1 MDRIAPVQAEELP
14 DTAGSPTGNSD
25 RRRFTRAV
33 TVGGVVVAVPY
44 LWVLTDLWIRSPS
57 LLRTVNSSQWQE
69 NFYDLQARAM
79 LHGHLYVPKGSLGPE
94 AFVHDG
100 RQYTYFG
107 VFPSLLRMPI
117 LVFTHSLDGRLT
129 APSILLAWIITGLF
143 TSMLLWR
150 VRLLVRGTAAL
161 GRTEAVASGVL
172 VATVL
177 GGSVLVELAANPW
190 VYSEDIAWSVALT
203 VGSLFAL
210 LGVLEA
216 PSWGRVTATGV
227 LTLAANLT
235 RGSTGYACVIA
246 AVLAAVWFASG
257 RGGRENRRWWLPV
270 LAAGIIPVLV
280 ESAVSWA
287 KFGIPFGYPLH
298 DQIYFNAMGLNRIPG
313 SYFSVRYLPTTVVTY
328 LVGPGF
334 HASSV
339 FPFITLPLYPA
350 RAVGGVPLYGSEEV
364 TSILSS
370 MPLLFLLSIWGSITA
385 LRLRTTRRARLTAI
399 PLIGAAAAGALILI
413 FGFLDDRFLGDF
425 LPFLVLAS
433 SVGMVDVWRRLEGR
447 RPQARRLALGA
458 VAVLG
463 LFGIAVNL
471 AISIT
476 PSGWWTPAQTL
487 RFVDFQK
494 SVSDLT
500 GHPLASSVTRV
511 KTLPAS
517 APIDGLFEVGD
528 CDGLYIFPIKGLKHW
543 FALGAQVTD
552 GITSVNVTLRGT
564 TSVSTSGVRILS
576 VGTTGPTVLTLDP
589 DGIGRVRFVLDSPD
603 TRIAGT
609 PVDVR
614 PGRTYRAR
622 VDADLDT
629 DHLSVTSTGGPV
641 LLEGKPGS
649 RGPVVVYRRSIRSR
663 SGVGVA
669 DVTVPRSER
678 ATCRGLVSRS

>member
-1 MDRIAPVQAEELP
+1 MDRIAPVRAEQLP
-14 DTAGSPTGNSD
+14 DTAGSPTGHAD

-33 TVGGVVVAVPY
+33 TIGGVVVAIPY
-44 LWVLTDLWIRSPS
+44 LWVLTDLWNRSPS

-69 NFYDLQARAM
+69 NFYDLQARAIF
-79 LHGHLYVPKGSLGPE
+79 HGHLYVPKGSLGPE

-107 VFPSLLRMPI
+107 LFPSLLRMPV
-117 LVFTHSLDGRLT
+117 LLFTHSLDGRLT
-129 APSILLAWIITGLF
+129 APSILLAWIVTGVL

-150 VRLLVRGTAAL
+150 VRLLVRGTATL
-161 GRTEAVASGVL
+161 GRSEAVANGVL
-172 VATVL
+172 VATIL

-203 VGSLFAL
+203 VGTLFAL

-216 PSWGRVTATGV
+216 PSWGRVTATGI

-235 RGSTGYACVIA
+235 RGSAGYACVIG

-257 RGGRENRRWWLPV
+257 RGGRENRHWWLPV
-270 LAAGIIPVLV
+270 LAAGIIPLVV

-313 SYFSVRYLPTTVVTY
+313 SYFSVRYLATTVVTY
-328 LVGPGF
+328 LVGPGI

-339 FPFITLPLYPA
+339 FPFVTLPLHPA
-350 RAVGGVPLYGSEEV
+350 RAVGHVPLYGSEEV

-370 MPLLFLLSIWGSITA
+370 MPLLFLLSVWGSITA
-385 LRLRTTRRARLTAI
+385 FRLHPTQRTRLTAI
-399 PLIGAAAAGALILI
+399 PLIGAAAAGVIILV

-433 SVGMVDVWRRLEGR
+433 SVGIIDVWRRLEGR

-458 VAVLG
+458 VAILG

-500 GHPLASSVTRV
+500 GHPLAASVTRV
-511 KTLPAS
+511 KTLPAT

-528 CDGLYIFPIKGLKHW
+528 CDGLYISPIKGLKRW

-552 GITSVNVTLRGT
+552 GTTSVNVTLRGT
-564 TSVSTSGVRILS
+564 ASVSARGVRILS
-576 VGTTGPTVLTLDP
+576 VGTTSPTVLTLDP
-589 DGIGRVRFVLDSPD
+589 DGAGRVRFVLEGPG
-603 TRIAGT
+603 TLAAGT
-609 PVDVR
+609 PVDVQ

-629 DHLSVTSTGGPV
+629 DHLSVTSTGGTH
-641 LLEGKPGS
+641 LLEGKLGS
-649 RGPVVVYRRSIRSR
+649 SGPVVVNRRSIHSR
-663 SGVGVA
+663 SAVGVA
-669 DVTVPRSER
+669 DVTVQRSER
-678 ATCRGLVSRS
+678 ATCRRLVSRS